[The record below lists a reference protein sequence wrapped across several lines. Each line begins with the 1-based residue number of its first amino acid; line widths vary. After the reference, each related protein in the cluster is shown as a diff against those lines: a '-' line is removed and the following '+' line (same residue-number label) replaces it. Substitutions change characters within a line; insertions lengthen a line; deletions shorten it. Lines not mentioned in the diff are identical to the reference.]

1 MQGIFYD
8 KRTGPRKNNAFSI
21 FFPYFHLKVDL
32 VLVKALFLPQMTT
45 FLAYEKL
52 RIISEMGLNTFSV
65 GHFAQ
70 ALNQDSNLL
79 ERRQLP
85 PDIWPSLPC
94 CQHQAPRQ
102 AVPGVLI
109 SPC

>member
-1 MQGIFYD
+1 
-8 KRTGPRKNNAFSI
+8 
-21 FFPYFHLKVDL
+21 
-32 VLVKALFLPQMTT
+32 
-45 FLAYEKL
+45 
-52 RIISEMGLNTFSV
+52 MGLNTFSV